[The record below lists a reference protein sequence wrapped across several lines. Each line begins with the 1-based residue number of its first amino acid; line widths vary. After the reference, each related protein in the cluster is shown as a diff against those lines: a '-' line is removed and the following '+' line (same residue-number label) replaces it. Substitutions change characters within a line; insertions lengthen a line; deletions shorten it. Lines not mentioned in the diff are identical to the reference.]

1 MLKKYLGWAVFL
13 FLSPVISGQGLQ
25 IRVDLAAAAGK
36 EVFLASHYLGNIY
49 AKDTL
54 QLDSEGSGVF
64 LADSLLP
71 QGLYKIYLDEAHHFD
86 LFLGADQQFTL
97 TNPSFSSATMKV
109 QGAKETAAFAG
120 YAGFLQDLRKQ
131 EAELRQKIQEASGK
145 EKEVLRKKHA
155 ALDDQ
160 VHVYRN
166 KIRKKL
172 QDSFLAKFVV
182 AQEVP
187 QLDVSRLPP
196 EVQKNDSLLQK
207 VRFEYQQDH
216 FWDHFD
222 YTDPRFLYTPFF
234 KTKLETWFTKVLYQ
248 QYDSIKPRVFSFIEA
263 VRPHP
268 RIFQF
273 VTSFFLNSSINS
285 RIMGMDALFVDLAR
299 EYYLS
304 GDAFWA
310 SEASLEKI
318 RENVRFL
325 ENNLIGMT
333 APDLTLESWE
343 GRYVNLHQ
351 TAAAYTFVLL
361 YEPGCSHCSTFV
373 PRLYKE
379 VYLPLKDQGVE
390 VYAIYSMD
398 DKKAW
403 GDFLKKHELFE
414 WINVWDEHHVSRFKI
429 LYDGRTTP
437 GIYVLDEDKKIVAK
451 NLTVDQVKRLLKQA
465 LK

>member
-1 MLKKYLGWAVFL
+1 MRKKSLVWAVFL
-13 FLSPVISGQGLQ
+13 FLSPVVFGQGLQ
-25 IRVDLAAAAGK
+25 MRVDLPAAAGK
-36 EVFLASHYLGNIY
+36 KVFLASHYLGNIY

-54 QLDSEGSGVF
+54 QLDIEGSGIF
-64 LADSLLP
+64 QADSLLP
-71 QGLYKIYLDEAHHFD
+71 QGLYKIFLDEAHHFD
-86 LFLGADQQFTL
+86 LLLGADQQFTL
-97 TNPSFSSATMKV
+97 KNPSFSSATMKV
-109 QGAKETAAFAG
+109 QGAKETAAFAR
-120 YAGFLQDLRKQ
+120 YVAFLEDLRKQ
-131 EAELRQKIQEASGK
+131 SAELRQEIQDASGK
-145 EKEVLRKKHA
+145 EKEVLRKKNA

-160 VHVYRN
+160 LHAYRK
-166 KIRKKL
+166 KIREKL
-172 QDSFLAKFVV
+172 PGSFLAKFVV

-187 QLDVSRLPP
+187 QLDISTLPP

-207 VRFEYQQDH
+207 ARFEYQQDH

-222 YTDPRFLYTPFF
+222 YTDSRFLYTPFF

-248 QYDSIKPRVFSFIEA
+248 QYDSIKPPVFSFIEA

-273 VTSFFLNSSINS
+273 VTSFLLNSSINS

-333 APDLTLESWE
+333 APDLTLESYD
-343 GRYVNLHQ
+343 GRYMNLHQ
-351 TAAAYTFVLL
+351 ITADYTLVLL

-373 PRLYKE
+373 PRLYNE

-390 VYAIYSMD
+390 VFAIYSMD

-451 NLTVDQVKRLLKQA
+451 KLTVDQVKRLLKQA